1 MPRLIKSITAALVK
15 KGGKKVA
22 RFFEKKT
29 LRLTVNNAL
38 VKLYLVREDL
48 VLQTLVTIAVWGIH
62 KLCRQDFA
70 YFCPPPLPIRSQ
82 VY

>member
-1 MPRLIKSITAALVK
+1 MPRLIKSITAALVIK

-22 RFFEKKT
+22 RFFEKKTT

-48 VLQTLVTIAVWGIH
+48 VLQTLVTIAVCMVFEASPHQGFRN
-62 KLCRQDFA
+62 KG
-70 YFCPPPLPIRSQ
+70 
-82 VY
+82 

>member
-48 VLQTLVTIAVWGIH
+48 VLQTLVTIAVCMVFEASPHQGFRN
-62 KLCRQDFA
+62 KG
-70 YFCPPPLPIRSQ
+70 
-82 VY
+82 